1 MWPTTQLKPPAQLN
15 SPILPH
21 SSTVL
26 TVAPP
31 VCVANNSTKTSR
43 TAQRS
48 YPPAQLNG
56 PDSAATTYMVAIKST
71 TKTIT
76 HTQRNANLPFTE
88 NSRITYVSFEK

>member
-1 MWPTTQLKPPAQLN
+1 MLF
-15 SPILPH
+15 
-21 SSTVL
+21 

-43 TAQRS
+43 TTQRS

-71 TKTIT
+71 TKTIWARQ
-76 HTQRNANLPFTE
+76 HLPSTE
-88 NSRITYVSFEK
+88 NSRSTYVSFEKM

>member
-1 MWPTTQLKPPAQLN
+1 ML
-15 SPILPH
+15 
-21 SSTVL
+21 L

-56 PDSAATTYMVAIKST
+56 PDSAATTYMVAIKSP
-71 TKTIT
+71 TKIKTPLVIFKT
-76 HTQRNANLPFTE
+76 HVGTM
-88 NSRITYVSFEK
+88 

>member
-1 MWPTTQLKPPAQLN
+1 ML
-15 SPILPH
+15 
-21 SSTVL
+21 L

-43 TAQRS
+43 TAQQS

-56 PDSAATTYMVAIKST
+56 PDSAATTYMVAINST

-76 HTQRNANLPFTE
+76 PHDTTPGLPFTE
-88 NSRITYVSFEK
+88 NEFWKSWKREEDQKVL

>member
-1 MWPTTQLKPPAQLN
+1 ML
-15 SPILPH
+15 
-21 SSTVL
+21 L

-76 HTQRNANLPFTE
+76 HTHAKLPFTE
-88 NSRITYVSFEK
+88 NSRSTYNSFENRGTTVL